1 MSFLNCG
8 IRATQLMGVISVLA
22 LPGFVLAS
30 PASANDSLPPE
41 NLSQMIAQVTPTP
54 DSAMTPVNGK
64 VSIRFV
70 NETGAEIEY
79 QVVGDTEY
87 RTLAGNAEMTL
98 KDLPVAATLTF
109 RRKDSGLLRVQ
120 FRADDPTGTIV
131 VNVGAT
137 TDFALDRTTLYI
149 DQQGK
154 IFFN

>member
-8 IRATQLMGVISVLA
+8 IRATQLIGVISVLT
-22 LPGFVLAS
+22 LPVLAVS
-30 PASANDSLPPE
+30 PALANPP
-41 NLSQMIAQVTPTP
+41 QMIAQVTPTP

-70 NETGAEIEY
+70 NETGADIEY

-109 RRKDSGLLRVQ
+109 RRKDAGLLRVQ

>member
-8 IRATQLMGVISVLA
+8 IRATQLIGVISVLA
-22 LPGFVLAS
+22 LPMLAVS
-30 PASANDSLPPE
+30 PASANDRLP
-41 NLSQMIAQVTPTP
+41 Q
-54 DSAMTPVNGK
+54 MTPVNGK

-70 NETGAEIEY
+70 NGTGADIEY